1 MLQMRNRFRNK
12 LYTEED
18 IKMVDGHLRYV
29 RNEDGTLF
37 SGRYKTKIKP
47 EDLPEWYLH
56 GRYYKRW
63 GYLSAK
69 GITDMVYIPNL
80 VFNHF
85 LKDDCLLI
93 AYGGKITEDKPEES
107 YRLNRYSGYDERVW
121 GSEIITMLCGARKY
135 SGIDIKPFIE
145 EVRKKK
151 EWLQE
156 AHPREFGVDVWDCD
170 VDLLFVERLDCPECK
185 RSQRIMRATETEDG
199 GHDVVGHCPWCLRDW
214 QWHCDSKGWPTD
226 FQRYFHG

>member
-1 MLQMRNRFRNK
+1 MRNRFRNR

-29 RNEDGTLF
+29 TNEDGTLF

-93 AYGGKITEDKPEES
+93 AYGGKITEKPEER

-156 AHPREFGVDVWDCD
+156 HHPREFGVDVWDCD

-185 RSQRIMRATETEDG
+185 RSQRTMRATETEDG
-199 GHDVVGHCPWCLRDW
+199 GLDVVGHCPWCLRDW

>member
-1 MLQMRNRFRNK
+1 MRNRFRNR

-29 RNEDGTLF
+29 TNEDGTLF

-93 AYGGKITEDKPEES
+93 AYGGKITEKPEER

-151 EWLQE
+151 
-156 AHPREFGVDVWDCD
+156 
-170 VDLLFVERLDCPECK
+170 
-185 RSQRIMRATETEDG
+185 
-199 GHDVVGHCPWCLRDW
+199 
-214 QWHCDSKGWPTD
+214 
-226 FQRYFHG
+226 